1 MKTKKLAKL
10 ARKVERMSIKTEDLA
25 DLVQHRIPTR
35 VLLQLREA
43 VRSLDDATFYLD
55 EAAARK

>member
-1 MKTKKLAKL
+1 MKAKKLSRL
-10 ARKVERMSIKTEDLA
+10 ARKIERLSIKTEDLS

-43 VRSLDDATFYLD
+43 VRSLDDATYYLD
-55 EAAARK
+55 ESAARK